1 MTDMQDVQPSRRPS
15 GISRLLAQPFF
26 RLLAINWLIGAFAA
40 TIVLGGLLWL
50 DTGGLRSLILAS
62 DQPWLPILVLLAGL
76 MITLCSAAMGAAI
89 MALPSEPGDD
99 SGRRMRLDVKGALE
113 PALAPMPV
121 PVSVPARPRS

>member
-1 MTDMQDVQPSRRPS
+1 MTKLQNKHSSPRPG

-40 TIVLGGLLWL
+40 GLVLGGLMWL

-62 DQPWLPILVLLAGL
+62 DQPWLPVAVLLAGL

-89 MALPSEPGDD
+89 MALPSEPGDHG
-99 SGRRMRLDVKGALE
+99 GRRARGETQVALE
-113 PALAPMPV
+113 PALVPV
-121 PVSVPARPRS
+121 PVRVREGI

>member
-1 MTDMQDVQPSRRPS
+1 MTDMQDVHPSRRP
-15 GISRLLAQPFF
+15 GGVSRLLAQPFF

-40 TIVLGGLLWL
+40 AIVLGGLLWL

-89 MALPSEPGDD
+89 MALPSEPGND
-99 SGRRMRLDVKGALE
+99 SGCRMRLKVKGVLE
-113 PALAPMPV
+113 PALAP
-121 PVSVPARPRS
+121 VPAAVTVRPRS

>member
-1 MTDMQDVQPSRRPS
+1 MTDMQDVQPSRRP
-15 GISRLLAQPFF
+15 GGVSRLLAQPFF

-40 TIVLGGLLWL
+40 AIVLGGLLWL

-113 PALAPMPV
+113 PALAPVPV